1 MSQSAKKKKQQR
13 KIQQRNQTKLEPPN
27 QKVLDLIGSPNVWTP
42 EVEDVWLAELGKIPG
57 GEIYSRF
64 PPMKKPPSV
73 RNRAAGSGWGDSD
86 A

>member
-1 MSQSAKKKKQQR
+1 MSQSAKKKKKQR
-13 KIQQRNQTKLEPPN
+13 KIQQRNKVKLEPPD
-27 QKVLDLIGSPNVWTP
+27 QKVLDSIGSPNAWTP
-42 EVEDVWLAELGKIPG
+42 EVEDAWLEELGKIPG

-73 RNRAAGSGWGDSD
+73 RNRGAGSGWGDND

>member
-13 KIQQRNQTKLEPPN
+13 KIQQKNRAKLEPPD
-27 QKVLDLIGSPNVWTP
+27 QKVLDLIGSPNAGTP
-42 EVEDVWLAELGKIPG
+42 EVEDSWLEELGKIPG
-57 GEIYSRF
+57 GEIHSRF

-73 RNRAAGSGWGDSD
+73 RNRGAGSGWGDSD